1 MPKETF
7 YIKGVVH
14 CYFFM
19 CANVFSHCL
28 CGDIALY
35 TTGNTSSR
43 SCSAHFLCK
52 NDLLSQKGG
61 EKKCFV
67 IKQCSLI
74 YVYVYTCILTY
85 VYALLPF
92 SFSHSHVN
100 IVLFKAKDPFF
111 FFLQKTIF
119 EQKAKKKCFVIL
131 KEKNSAHSSIYVYRH
146 TYVHCYLFSF

>member
-1 MPKETF
+1 MLL
-7 YIKGVVH
+7 V
-14 CYFFM
+14 M
-19 CANVFSHCL
+19 CAHVFSYCS

-35 TTGNTSSR
+35 IAGNTSSR

-67 IKQCSLI
+67 IKQCSFI

-100 IVLFKAKDPFF
+100 IVLFKAEDTSSRSYYVP

-119 EQKAKKKCFVIL
+119 EPKAKKKCLVIL
-131 KEKNSAHSSIYVYRH
+131 KEKKQCPFFYACIQ
-146 TYVHCYLFSF
+146 TYICALLSFPF